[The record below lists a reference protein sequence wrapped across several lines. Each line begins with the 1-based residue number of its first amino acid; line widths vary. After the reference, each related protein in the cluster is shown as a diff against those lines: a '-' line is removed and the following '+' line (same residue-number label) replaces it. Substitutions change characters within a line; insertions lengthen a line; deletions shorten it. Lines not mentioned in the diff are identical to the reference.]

1 MVNNPKAITT
11 QQAMR
16 YSRQISLQGFDL
28 DKQEQLMSSR
38 VLIIGM
44 GGLGCAASQYLV
56 ASGLGSLTIV
66 DDDSVELTNLQRQI
80 LHFDS
85 NIGDKKVDSAK
96 ESLLALNHECA
107 IKTVDERLSEPAL
120 GKLISEHDVVL
131 DCCDNLATRNMV
143 NDACYTSKVP
153 LVSGAAIRMEGQIFC
168 VVPSLESA
176 CYRCIS
182 RFFGEQNLS
191 CVEAGV
197 MSPLVGIVG
206 AYQAL
211 EAIKLLTNFGQT
223 PINSLQIYDAIT
235 SQWQTFKVETQNDCQ
250 GCR

>member
-1 MVNNPKAITT
+1 MANNTKVITT

-56 ASGLGSLTIV
+56 ASGLGSLSIV
-66 DDDSVELTNLQRQI
+66 DDDTVELTNLQRQI
-80 LHFDS
+80 LHYET
-85 NIGDKKVDSAK
+85 NIGDSKVDSAK
-96 ESLLALNHECA
+96 ASLQALNGDCEIRALNERLNELAL
-107 IKTVDERLSEPAL
+107 R
-120 GKLISEHDVVL
+120 KLILEHDLVL

-143 NDACYTSKVP
+143 NDACYASKVP

-168 VVPSLESA
+168 VMPSLNSA

-182 RFFGEQNLS
+182 RFFGEQSLS

-206 AYQAL
+206 ACQAL
-211 EAIKLLTNFGQT
+211 EGIKILTNFGQT
-223 PINSLQIYDAIT
+223 PINGLQMYDAMT
-235 SQWQTFKVETQNDCQ
+235 SQWQTFKVEPQHDCQ